1 MNLTK
6 LLGVISP
13 TIYKRDLADQLYNL
27 AKELEE
33 STIPSYAEANQ
44 LFQRWDFKTKEV
56 KRLLPTFNA
65 IVRKR
70 SGNIITTT
78 YDVLKNISVMTTK
91 MRDQVNKTFEDK
103 TANSALTYK
112 KAQYL
117 LFLDA
122 VKFYSSYVREFLNY
136 VIIAETGNTD
146 SGNQIKKSLTDA
158 QRSVVES
165 FYTNYCQ
172 LTNAFTLE
180 AANVIRLLE
189 DVPDIIIVPDNIP
202 LVEAAHGKRKVDP
215 LGFNF
220 ISADKNPFY
229 SFQLSSALADHQK
242 YQKALEERELL
253 RLRLLGLQRNLDG
266 TPDPAVEKE
275 IDVYQDRIQKL
286 DYQIKKEEDK
296 YL

>member
-33 STIPSYAEANQ
+33 STIPSDAEANQ

-78 YDVLKNISVMTTK
+78 YDVLKNILVMTTK

-122 VKFYSSYVREFLNY
+122 VKFYSSYVREFINY
-136 VIIAETGNTD
+136 VIIAETGNND
-146 SGNQIKKSLTDA
+146 SGNQNK
-158 QRSVVES
+158 RS
-165 FYTNYCQ
+165 
-172 LTNAFTLE
+172 
-180 AANVIRLLE
+180 
-189 DVPDIIIVPDNIP
+189 
-202 LVEAAHGKRKVDP
+202 
-215 LGFNF
+215 
-220 ISADKNPFY
+220 
-229 SFQLSSALADHQK
+229 
-242 YQKALEERELL
+242 
-253 RLRLLGLQRNLDG
+253 
-266 TPDPAVEKE
+266 
-275 IDVYQDRIQKL
+275 
-286 DYQIKKEEDK
+286 
-296 YL
+296 